1 MVRAAAAAR
10 FFTRAPFGHLGRELS
25 AEAERCC
32 VVVRAEY
39 GGQPACLMIA
49 VWCSNERKQVLN
61 LLRPV
66 PAGHQ

>member
-1 MVRAAAAAR
+1 MVRAAAVLLGFLLGR
-10 FFTRAPFGHLGRELS
+10 HLGKELS

>member
-32 VVVRAEY
+32 VVALVL

-49 VWCSNERKQVLN
+49 VWRSNERKQVLN